1 VGVEI
6 LPDDAEDAVLIAA
19 LYRWVGRLAAG
30 DFDGAVDQ
38 LSPAGNAT
46 PLSAAGL
53 RAWIE
58 RYEPAAPL
66 RQDRPA
72 RVTPAESAGGPLE
85 PLTEVFR
92 ADDGT
97 VRSIDFS
104 MPING
109 EWSELVAFFDLVPV
123 QGGVALRLRDMWVA

>member
-6 LPDDAEDAVLIAA
+6 LAEDADDRVLIAA
-19 LYRWVGRLAAG
+19 LYRWVGRLASG

-38 LSPAGNAT
+38 LYQDGDAN
-46 PLSAAGL
+46 PLSAASL

-58 RYEPAAPL
+58 RYEPAPPL
-66 RQDRPA
+66 RVDRPA
-72 RVTPAESAGGPLE
+72 RVSPAETAGGPLE
-85 PLTEVFR
+85 PLAEVFR
-92 ADDGT
+92 ADDGS

-109 EWSELVAFFDLVPV
+109 EWSELVAFFDVVPV
-123 QGGVALRLRDMWVA
+123 LGGSALRLRDMWVA